1 MSNKRVN
8 SFKIE
13 GDVVAIHLNGK
24 QGNGKYTI
32 VSLDDFYKHDLV
44 SEKYNWT
51 MQKSGHV
58 LSWDKEIKMT
68 VYLHRLISN
77 ADELGFVQVDH
88 KDGNGLNNL
97 QDNLRG
103 CTAAQN
109 QLNAMRK
116 TNTIGYKNVVKRGDE
131 YGVVMRINKKK
142 EWFGSYST
150 KIQAAYAYDLIAPI
164 FGGEFPIL
172 NGIDDKG
179 LITEDEKILVEEKL
193 YKRVEKYL
201 NKKEKNGVV
210 EDGIE
215 ESVINQSRI
224 LPDNHGLQMD
234 RNWSI
239 RRGWEEESIRSV
251 SSN

>member
-1 MSNKRVN
+1 MKRIN
-8 SFKIE
+8 CFKIE
-13 GDVVAIHLNGK
+13 DDVVAIHLNGK

-32 VSLDDFYKHDLV
+32 VSLDDFYKHNLV
-44 SEKYNWT
+44 NEKYNWT

-58 LSWDKEIKMT
+58 LSWDKELKKT

-77 ADELGFVQVDH
+77 ADEKGYIQVDH
-88 KDGNGLNNL
+88 KDSNPLNNL
-97 QDNLRG
+97 ESNLRG

-116 TNTIGYKNVVKRGDE
+116 TNTIGYKNVVKRNDE

-142 EWFGSYST
+142 EWFGSYQAAE
-150 KIQAAYAYDLIAPI
+150 QAAYAYDLIAPI

-172 NGIDDKG
+172 NGIEDKG
-179 LITEDEKILVEEKL
+179 LLTEDEKILVEEKL

-201 NKKEKNGVV
+201 KKKEKGANDNGR
-210 EDGIE
+210 E
-215 ESVINQSRI
+215 ESVINQPSILLDDQRI
-224 LPDNHGLQMD
+224 QMD
-234 RNWSI
+234 QNWSV
-239 RRGWEEESIRSV
+239 RRGWEEESLRSV